1 MDDKLQE
8 LLEWVEDN
16 MEVMSISGRLYEK
29 EMIDY
34 WDLIEKIYE
43 LKKK

>member
-16 MEVMSISGRLYEK
+16 MEVMNISGRLYEK